1 MKKRKYKKNDL
12 LSIIG
17 LGGISIKGLG
27 LKNSC
32 NLISYAYDN
41 GVNYF
46 DVAPGYG
53 DAQELMGEG
62 LRSYRKNVF
71 LACKTKYR
79 NQLDSTN
86 DLNNSLKLLKT
97 DYFDLYQLHGMK
109 TYNDYQNVVSKDGA
123 LKTLIEAKEKGKVRY
138 IGFSCH
144 SIEVAKLLINEDIFD
159 SILFPVNWGLMI
171 KENFGK
177 EILDLC
183 EKKNIAV
190 LALKSMADRRWEEG
204 EIRTHKNCWY
214 KPITDPKLINLS
226 IKFTLSKN
234 VTSLLPPGDKDLFN
248 KALELAKNYS
258 ELSNEEYLYL
268 EDLSK
273 TSKPIGDRE
282 EIFI

>member
-27 LKNSC
+27 LKNSS

-53 DAQELMGEG
+53 DAQQLMGEG
-62 LRSYRKNVF
+62 LKSYRKNVF

-234 VTSLLPPGDKDLFN
+234 VTSLLPPGDKDLFK
-248 KALELAKNYS
+248 KALELLKN
-258 ELSNEEYLYL
+258 E
-268 EDLSK
+268 
-273 TSKPIGDRE
+273 
-282 EIFI
+282 

>member
-1 MKKRKYKKNDL
+1 M
-12 LSIIG
+12 
-17 LGGISIKGLG
+17 
-27 LKNSC
+27 
-32 NLISYAYDN
+32 
-41 GVNYF
+41 
-46 DVAPGYG
+46 
-53 DAQELMGEG
+53 
-62 LRSYRKNVF
+62 
-71 LACKTKYR
+71 
-79 NQLDSTN
+79 
-86 DLNNSLKLLKT
+86 
-97 DYFDLYQLHGMK
+97 
-109 TYNDYQNVVSKDGA
+109 
-123 LKTLIEAKEKGKVRY
+123 
-138 IGFSCH
+138 
-144 SIEVAKLLINEDIFD
+144 
-159 SILFPVNWGLMI
+159 FPVNWGLLI
-171 KENFGK
+171 KENFGN

-183 EKKNIAV
+183 KKKNIAV

-234 VTSLLPPGDKDLFN
+234 VTSLLPPGDKDLFK